1 MSGYRRYAIYY
12 VPEDGSGLRSFG
24 AAWLGWD
31 IVSGAPGERIEAQRL
46 PVDAADLTRE
56 PGRYGFHGTLKP
68 PFRTKAPIGDVI
80 DSTERLVAGVDV
92 FDVPAMKFAS
102 IGRFMA
108 LIPAERSA
116 ALEDLAFALV
126 QGLDHF
132 RLPPTEAELARRRRA
147 GLSARQEELLQRWGY
162 PYVGPEFRF
171 HLTLTGPVD
180 PAHAGAV
187 AEALRP
193 LTAPFEAPLP
203 VSSVALCGEIDGGPH
218 DGRFRVI
225 RRLPLL
231 G

>member
-1 MSGYRRYAIYY
+1 MSEHRRYAIYH
-12 VPEDGSGLRSFG
+12 VPEDGSGLRRFG
-24 AAWLGWD
+24 AGWLGWD
-31 IVSGAPGERIEAQRL
+31 IVSGAPVKRIEVPGL
-46 PVDAADLTRE
+46 PVEPEDLTSD
-56 PGRYGFHGTLKP
+56 PARYGFHGTLKP
-68 PFRTKAPIGDVI
+68 PFRTESPVEAVI
-80 DSTERLVAGVDV
+80 DAAERLAARIGA
-92 FDVPAMKFAS
+92 FEVPAMKFAS

-108 LIPAERSA
+108 LIPAERCI
-116 ALEDLAFALV
+116 ALENLAFALV

-147 GLSARQEELLQRWGY
+147 GLSARQEELLQSWGY

-193 LTAPFEAPLP
+193 LTAPHEVALP
-203 VSSVALCGEIDGGPH
+203 VSSVALCGEIDGGDH
-218 DGRFRVI
+218 DGRFHLI
-225 RRLPLL
+225 RRLPLQ